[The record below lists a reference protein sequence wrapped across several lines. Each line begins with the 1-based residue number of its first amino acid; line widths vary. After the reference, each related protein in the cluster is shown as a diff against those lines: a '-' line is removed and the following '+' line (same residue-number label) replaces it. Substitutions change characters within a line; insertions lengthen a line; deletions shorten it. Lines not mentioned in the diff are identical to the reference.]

1 MSVEKGGDSVECKMV
16 CVPVQVIDHLL
27 NEMIVFDAERPG
39 PIICS
44 ELLTDRNQVHFL
56 AGARTFL

>member
-1 MSVEKGGDSVECKMV
+1 MSVKNGGDSVECKMV

-44 ELLTDRNQVHFL
+44 ELLTDRN
-56 AGARTFL
+56 